1 MVNVPRDIQDWDDD
15 DPDAEFHRNRW
26 DFWQAMAKI
35 SQEYKAAKD
44 KYRGDWDKL
53 PHLWRW
59 IEEQYGLRVTF
70 DDGGYITDKYEVVDE
85 KKYTMFL
92 LKFR

>member
-1 MVNVPRDIQDWDDD
+1 VVNVPRDIQDWDDD

-26 DFWQAMAKI
+26 DYWQAMGKI
-35 SQEYKAAKD
+35 AQEYRAAKD
-44 KYRGDWDKL
+44 KCRVSIPA

-59 IEEQYGLRVTF
+59 IEEQYGLRVSL
-70 DDGGYITDKYEVVDE
+70 DANGYITDKYEVVDE